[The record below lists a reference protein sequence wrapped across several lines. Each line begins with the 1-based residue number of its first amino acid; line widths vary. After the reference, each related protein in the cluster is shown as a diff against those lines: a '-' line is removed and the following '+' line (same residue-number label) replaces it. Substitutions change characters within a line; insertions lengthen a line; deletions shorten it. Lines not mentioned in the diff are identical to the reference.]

1 MTGKILVPRA
11 STPKGPTTR
20 LLPQVPKFSVK
31 EPPMSKQS
39 RILPPVPPIRDA
51 SNVNGKIRSLPRVPR
66 PVQAPIAGN
75 QDNINI
81 EKNPAIPIVPKH
93 PRQLPKIPLTKPA
106 QKPEHDR
113 RAHMSSVYKREGDE
127 FLRKKEYDKALEAY
141 SSVSI
146 A

>member
-1 MTGKILVPRA
+1 
-11 STPKGPTTR
+11 
-20 LLPQVPKFSVK
+20 
-31 EPPMSKQS
+31 MSKQS

-113 RAHMSSVYKREGDE
+113 RAHMSGVYKREGDE